1 MATGMDEIDAAVN
14 VWINDSNLQ
23 MYLIIVKT

>member
-14 VWINDSNLQ
+14 VWIYDSNLQ